1 METIYLKNYLSNL
14 QRYLQTKNTTVVGY
28 ADETCILK
36 GADSLNEDYCRAK
49 GISVYKTHNFGG
61 TIVNFK
67 GDICIANYQTDFN
80 KFGEK
85 FLIDLSDWLKT
96 KNINSTMSEND
107 LLIDGI
113 YKVASFTSQ
122 YINGCLY
129 TAIHISVNMDIE
141 LIKAI
146 CTKPM
151 NKIPKGLT
159 EYGITGKEIDEYVL
173 NYLS

>member
-1 METIYLKNYLSNL
+1 METIYLKDYLSNI
-14 QRYLQTKNTTVVGY
+14 QRYLNNKNETVIGY
-28 ADETCILK
+28 ADETCVLS
-36 GADSLNEDYCRAK
+36 GATTLNEEYCK
-49 GISVYKTHNFGG
+49 TNHLEIYKTHNFGG

-67 GDICIANYQTDFN
+67 GDICVANYQPTFN
-80 KFGEK
+80 NFGAE
-85 FLIDLSDWLKT
+85 FLIDFKDWLRT
-96 KNINSTMSEND
+96 KGLNAECEGND
-107 LLIDGI
+107 VLIDNK
-113 YKVASFTSQ
+113 YKVASFMSQ
-122 YINGCLY
+122 YVNGCLY